1 MVTVLKKYLIKS
13 FDSDKTYNSSLLNII
28 VFIGLIMI
36 VLIAYSA
43 FGFVNMVLKSLNW
56 LVHVSKAI
64 MLCTIIL
71 GCLLSIIAVYNVALS
86 VMMVNGCEFF
96 EKAQQDSQLISTF
109 KLGATIEKLMD
120 TCLYQNS
127 TGDLVNILSDT
138 NSQGF
143 QETLRLIRSLT
154 FYNNSNQ
161 F

>member
-1 MVTVLKKYLIKS
+1 MLIVIL
-13 FDSDKTYNSSLLNII
+13 F
-28 VFIGLIMI
+28 VGLIVI

-71 GCLLSIIAVYNVALS
+71 GCLLSILAVVGVAIS
-86 VMMVNGCEFF
+86 AAMINGCELF
-96 EKAQQDSQLISTF
+96 EKAQQDSQLMSTF
-109 KLGATIEKLMD
+109 KFGVTFEKLMD
-120 TCLYQNS
+120 TCFFKHS
-127 TGDLVNILSDT
+127 TGDLVNVISDT
-138 NSQGF
+138 SSQGF